1 MVFILEFE
9 MGKVQTLKIGL
20 KFRIKVKDLE
30 FTEEYK
36 LHGLRACGFLL
47 IQVLLVVN
55 FVPVT

>member
-1 MVFILEFE
+1 MIR
-9 MGKVQTLKIGL
+9 L
-20 KFRIKVKDLE
+20 KFRIKVKDLK
-30 FTEEYK
+30 FTVEYK

>member
-9 MGKVQTLKIGL
+9 MEKVQTLKIRS
-20 KFRIKVKDLE
+20 KSRIKVRDLK
-30 FTEEYK
+30 FTVEYK
-36 LHGLRACGFLL
+36 LHGLRVCGFLL